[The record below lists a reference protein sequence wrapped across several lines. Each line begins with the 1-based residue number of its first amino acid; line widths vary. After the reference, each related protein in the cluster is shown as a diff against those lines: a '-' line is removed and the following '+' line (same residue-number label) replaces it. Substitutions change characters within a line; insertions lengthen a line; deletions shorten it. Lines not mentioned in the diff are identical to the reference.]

1 MHRFQSF
8 LKASMSALTIFSGI
22 LLLLILGVTVCD
34 VVMRNLIGK
43 SIIGT
48 VDLSSLLLVTIA
60 FLGLASAELEN
71 RHVSV
76 DLIERVV
83 GERTKFLFAI
93 LRLVLFTLIALIVSW
108 GLFTDVLSA
117 YNKGDATNGILR
129 ITIWPTKLVLLLSFL
144 FYFFVLLFNSFVEVG
159 KFKSD
164 LKTAD
169 KDSIKAEHNETN
181 RADVKIE
188 GNGYGTR

>member
-22 LLLLILGVTVCD
+22 LLLFILGVTVCD

-60 FLGLASAELEN
+60 FLGLASAELES

-83 GERTKFLFAI
+83 GDKTKFLFAI

-117 YNKGDATNGILR
+117 YNKGDETNGILR
-129 ITIWPTKLVLLLSFL
+129 ITIWPTKLVLFLSFL
-144 FYFFVLLFNSFVEVG
+144 FYFFVLLFNSFVEVC
-159 KFKSD
+159 KLKSE
-164 LKTAD
+164 LKVGEVISKTEQ
-169 KDSIKAEHNETN
+169 KKAN
-181 RADVKIE
+181 RVDVKIE
-188 GNGYGTR
+188 ESGYGTR

>member
-22 LLLLILGVTVCD
+22 LLLFILGVTVCD

-60 FLGLASAELEN
+60 FLGLASAELES

-83 GERTKFLFAI
+83 GDKTKFLFAI

-117 YNKGDATNGILR
+117 YNKGDETNGILR
-129 ITIWPTKLVLLLSFL
+129 ITIWPTKLVLFLSFL
-144 FYFFVLLFNSFVEVG
+144 FYFFVLLFNSFVEVC
-159 KFKSD
+159 KLKSE
-164 LKTAD
+164 LKVDEVISKTEQQ
-169 KDSIKAEHNETN
+169 KAN
-181 RADVKIE
+181 RVDVKIE
-188 GNGYGTR
+188 ESGYGTR